1 MKVEL
6 PKLPYEYNALEP
18 VISEEIMRLHHQKHH
33 AAYVKGANAALE
45 KLEKYN
51 KGELEINVR
60 EVLRD
65 LSFHMN
71 GHVLHS
77 LFWEIMRPPED
88 ENKPDGKILE
98 LIEKSFGSFESFKK
112 LFSASAK
119 QVEGVGWAL
128 LVKCPNDNFYVLN
141 IEKHNLM
148 HIAGF
153 KPLLAI
159 DVWEH
164 AYYLQYKNDRGSY
177 VDNWWKVVNWD
188 KVNQLL

>member
-128 LVKCPNDNFYVLN
+128 LVKCPSDNLYVLN